1 VAYVFLLRQFFRT
14 IPNELSEAALI
25 DGASEWKILWYIMLP
40 LCKPALAAIALLT
53 FIGKYQDYLGPLIY
67 LSDQKQWTISLGL
80 KMFQNMYGQQWQ
92 LMMAASVLSMLPMI
106 ILYFMTQ
113 RTLIQGVT
121 MTGIK
126 G

>member
-1 VAYVFLLRQFFRT
+1 
-14 IPNELSEAALI
+14 
-25 DGASEWKILWYIMLP
+25 MLP

-53 FIGKYQDYLGPLIY
+53 FINKYQDYLGPLIY

-106 ILYFMTQ
+106 ILYFLTQ
-113 RTLIQGVT
+113 KTLIQGVT